1 MGGKFKQ
8 KKSLSKTPSTSRK
21 DLRKHLRKEKKA
33 KKNAYHRNKNKYMGL
48 TKKKPDTV
56 IIKGKL
62 GLFGNSKNK
71 IPSFSSKLV
80 DKGSGSNKT
89 THNIQTQSTFLDEQ
103 NKIHKQEIKE
113 KEKLDKGIKKMRKK
127 VLKDANKEEDRE
139 IKKLEKQLKLN
150 KRKSKSI
157 PKSFADEGLDCILLT
172 FG

>member
-8 KKSLSKTPSTSRK
+8 KKSLSKTPTTSRK

-33 KKNAYHRNKNKYMGL
+33 KKNAYHRNKNKDI

-56 IIKGKL
+56 IKKGKL
-62 GLFGNSKNK
+62 FENSKNK
-71 IPSFSSKLV
+71 LPSFSSKPFE
-80 DKGSGSNKT
+80 KGSGSNKT

-157 PKSFADEGLDCILLT
+157 PKSFTDEGLDCILLT

>member
-33 KKNAYHRNKNKYMGL
+33 KKNAYHRNKNKDMGL

-56 IIKGKL
+56 IKKGKL
-62 GLFGNSKNK
+62 GPFGNSKNK

-89 THNIQTQSTFLDEQ
+89 IHNIQTQSTFLDEQ

-172 FG
+172 LC

>member
-1 MGGKFKQ
+1 MGKL
-8 KKSLSKTPSTSRK
+8 KKKTSLSKAPTTSRK

-33 KKNAYHRNKNKYMGL
+33 KMNAYHRNKNKVI
-48 TKKKPDTV
+48 TNKKPD
-56 IIKGKL
+56 IKKGKPL
-62 GLFGNSKNK
+62 ENSKNK
-71 IPSFSSKLV
+71 IPRFSLKPLE
-80 DKGSGSNKT
+80 KGSGCNKT
-89 THNIQTQSTFLDEQ
+89 THNIQTQSSFLDEQ

-172 FG
+172 LG